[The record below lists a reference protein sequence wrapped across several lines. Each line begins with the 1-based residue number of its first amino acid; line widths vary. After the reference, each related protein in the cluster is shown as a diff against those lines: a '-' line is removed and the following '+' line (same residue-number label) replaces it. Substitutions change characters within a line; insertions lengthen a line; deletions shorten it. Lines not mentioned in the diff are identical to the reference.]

1 MQIAYGA
8 DARVRAC
15 YDTGRVAGRRG
26 IERLA
31 GVAAGWFFGAN
42 RAGVPTYNPA
52 TGVTFDGVEADGR
65 LNRNSGAESTIHG
78 LLTMQVLDAE
88 PELARLAR
96 ASATIGV
103 RDGLTVI
110 EAEAGTLAGDAHA
123 QASDP
128 AWTGESL
135 WSGQQVVAGAGST
148 LTWTLPAGAEALLVQ
163 PVLALQHGSDASVR
177 FTAGDRGLG
186 RVRVGAVG
194 AQGDAAS
201 PVRLTPVALNRT
213 APAGSSVMATV
224 SGGSATLDAL
234 LVMPEI
240 AQLQASGSTG
250 AVVLLTSK
258 SERRELR
265 RVSLAGSGRVQ
276 ATAYDRN
283 GRTVASGLVGNRAL
297 VEPGGFTLAFRAG

>member
-1 MQIAYGA
+1 
-8 DARVRAC
+8 V
-15 YDTGRVAGRRG
+15 
-26 IERLA
+26 
-31 GVAAGWFFGAN
+31 
-42 RAGVPTYNPA
+42 
-52 TGVTFDGVEADGR
+52 
-65 LNRNSGAESTIHG
+65 
-78 LLTMQVLDAE
+78 
-88 PELARLAR
+88 
-96 ASATIGV
+96 
-103 RDGLTVI
+103 
-110 EAEAGTLAGDAHA
+110 
-123 QASDP
+123 
-128 AWTGESL
+128 

-201 PVRLTPVALNRT
+201 PVRLTPVALDPT
-213 APAGSSVMATV
+213 ATAGSSVVATV

-258 SERRELR
+258 SERRQLR
-265 RVSLAGSGRVQ
+265 RVSLPGSGRVQ

-297 VEPGGFTLAFRAG
+297 VEPGGFTLVFGAR